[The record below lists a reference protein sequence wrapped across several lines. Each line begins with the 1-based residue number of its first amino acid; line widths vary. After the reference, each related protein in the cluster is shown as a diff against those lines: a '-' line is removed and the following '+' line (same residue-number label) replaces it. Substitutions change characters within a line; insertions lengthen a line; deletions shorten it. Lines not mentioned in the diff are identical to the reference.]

1 MDKKNAAIFVQ
12 LVPIISAI
20 ISFIL
25 IKISYD
31 AELITWIIY
40 ITTILAFFGFVF
52 FFIGRKLCKKD
63 KVVQILGILD
73 WLSTVYVIL
82 LYVFAIFSF
91 GL

>member
-25 IKISYD
+25 IEISYD

-82 LYVFAIFSF
+82 LYVFAIFAF

>member
-1 MDKKNAAIFVQ
+1 MNKKNVAIFVQ

-25 IKISYD
+25 IEISYD

-73 WLSTVYVIL
+73 WLSTIYVIL
-82 LYVFAIFSF
+82 LYVFAIFAF